1 MLPDAESRL
10 TARDDLATTVLANNR
25 AAGRKVAVA
34 ESCTGGMVSAA
45 LTDIAGSSDVFSA
58 GFITYSGHAKQNQ
71 LGVSSE
77 IIETFGEVSLATAW
91 AMAAGALENSD
102 ADVAVAIT
110 GIAGPGGGSEKKP
123 VGQVV
128 FARALRGQ
136 NSDDYFTQRVKFES
150 TDRAA
155 IRHHATLFCAR
166 PASARQGRAAAVGG
180 HRAPRPVKFLRARFE
195 RGDHLA
201 QRLVEHL
208 SG

>member
-1 MLPDAESRL
+1 MQSVEKARL
-10 TARDDLATTVLANNR
+10 AARDERATRVLANNR
-25 AAGRKVAVA
+25 AAGRRVAVA
-34 ESCTGGMVSAA
+34 ESCTGGMVSVA

-58 GFITYSGHAKQNQ
+58 GFVTYSAHAKQSQ
-71 LGVSSE
+71 LDVSSE

-91 AMAAGALENSD
+91 AMAAGALANSD

-136 NSDDYFTQRVKFES
+136 DPDDYFTQRVQFES

-155 IRHHATLFCAR
+155 IRQAATLFALDLLQPEKDGLR
-166 PASARQGRAAAVGG
+166 PSEDIAL
-180 HRAPRPVKFLRARFE
+180 PVP
-195 RGDHLA
+195 
-201 QRLVEHL
+201 
-208 SG
+208 

>member
-1 MLPDAESRL
+1 MSSDVETRQFAREE
-10 TARDDLATTVLANNR
+10 TATSVLAANR
-25 AAGRKVAVA
+25 AAGRRVAVA

-58 GFITYSGHAKQNQ
+58 GFITYSADAKKRQ
-71 LGVSSE
+71 LDVSGE

-91 AMAAGALENSD
+91 AMAAGALANSD

-136 NSDDYFTQRVKFES
+136 EPDDYFTQRVQFGS

-155 IRHHATLFCAR
+155 IRHAATLFALDLLQPVRDELR
-166 PASARQGRAAAVGG
+166 PSEDIALPA
-180 HRAPRPVKFLRARFE
+180 
-195 RGDHLA
+195 
-201 QRLVEHL
+201 
-208 SG
+208 

>member
-1 MLPDAESRL
+1 MLSDAETRL
-10 TARDDLATTVLANNR
+10 AARDDLAITVLAKNR
-25 AAGRKVAVA
+25 AVGRKVAVA

-58 GFITYSGHAKQNQ
+58 GFVTYSGHAKQSQ
-71 LGVSSE
+71 LDVSSE
-77 IIETFGEVSLATAW
+77 ILETFGEVSLATAW

-136 NSDDYFTQRVKFES
+136 DPDDYFSQRVQFES

-155 IRHHATLFCAR
+155 IRHHATLFALDLLQPEKDGLR
-166 PASARQGRAAAVGG
+166 PSEDIALP
-180 HRAPRPVKFLRARFE
+180 AP
-195 RGDHLA
+195 
-201 QRLVEHL
+201 
-208 SG
+208 

>member
-10 TARDDLATTVLANNR
+10 AARDDLAANVLAGNR
-25 AAGRKVAVA
+25 GAGRKIAVA

-58 GFITYSGHAKQNQ
+58 GFITYSGHAKQSQ
-71 LGVSSE
+71 LDVSGE
-77 IIETFGEVSLATAW
+77 ILETFGEVSLATAW
-91 AMAAGALENSD
+91 AMAAGALANSD

-123 VGQVV
+123 VGMVV

-136 NSDDYFTQRVKFES
+136 DPDDYFTQRVQFES

-155 IRHHATLFCAR
+155 IRQAATLFALDLLQPGKDALR
-166 PASARQGRAAAVGG
+166 PSEDITLP
-180 HRAPRPVKFLRARFE
+180 AP
-195 RGDHLA
+195 
-201 QRLVEHL
+201 
-208 SG
+208 

>member
-1 MLPDAESRL
+1 MLSDAETRL
-10 TARDDLATTVLANNR
+10 AARDDLATGVLANNR
-25 AAGRKVAVA
+25 TAGRKIAVA

-58 GFITYSGHAKQNQ
+58 GFITYSGHAKQSQ
-71 LGVSSE
+71 LDVSSE
-77 IIETFGEVSLATAW
+77 ILETFGEVSLATAW
-91 AMAAGALENSD
+91 AMAAGALANSD

-136 NSDDYFTQRVKFES
+136 DPDDYFTQRVQFES

-155 IRHHATLFCAR
+155 IRHAATLFALDLLQPENDGLR
-166 PASARQGRAAAVGG
+166 PSEDIALP
-180 HRAPRPVKFLRARFE
+180 AP
-195 RGDHLA
+195 
-201 QRLVEHL
+201 
-208 SG
+208 

>member
-1 MLPDAESRL
+1 MQSVEKARL
-10 TARDDLATTVLANNR
+10 AARDERATRVLANNR
-25 AAGRKVAVA
+25 AAGRRVAVA
-34 ESCTGGMVSAA
+34 ESCTGGMVSVA

-58 GFITYSGHAKQNQ
+58 GFVTYSAHAKQSQ
-71 LGVSSE
+71 LDVSSE

-91 AMAAGALENSD
+91 AMAAGALANSD

-136 NSDDYFTQRVKFES
+136 DPDDYFTQRVQFES

-155 IRHHATLFCAR
+155 IRQAATLFALDLLQPEKDGLR
-166 PASARQGRAAAVGG
+166 PSEDIALP
-180 HRAPRPVKFLRARFE
+180 AP
-195 RGDHLA
+195 
-201 QRLVEHL
+201 
-208 SG
+208 